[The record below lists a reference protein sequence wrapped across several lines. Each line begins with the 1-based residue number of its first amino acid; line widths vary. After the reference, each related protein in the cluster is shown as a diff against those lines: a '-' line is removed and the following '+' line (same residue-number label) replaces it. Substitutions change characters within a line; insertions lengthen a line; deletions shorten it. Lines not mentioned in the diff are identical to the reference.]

1 VTRRAGVAPLAWSG
15 ALLACALGAAVG
27 ADALAAPVPTP
38 ARPLTDPRSIVSP
51 TMSQAAPASVATLF
65 SIPNSWDADATPD
78 GRGLVYASDVTGR
91 LNLWYV
97 DTAGG
102 TPRRLT
108 TSEERH
114 WGITVAPDSRT
125 AVYMEDLGGAEM
137 FDLHAVPVAGG
148 PSRNL
153 TRTPDASETGAVF
166 ARDGKQLAFSRR
178 AKTAASAE
186 IVVMDLVTGMERTL
200 TAEKLPD
207 RQWAAVAF
215 SANGCAVYAR
225 RSDITGSVE
234 DTLYR
239 IRIADGRAE
248 PVIRKPSSSINP
260 VSDISPDERWLAL
273 STETAD
279 GRKQAALFDIR
290 AQKLRMLAP
299 GPWEQRSLRF
309 SPDGKTLLFLDN
321 IDGRSVV
328 KRHDIASA
336 RTETLPLPAG
346 MNTDYFGKLPAETP
360 DGRIVFPHQSG
371 TEPLAYWSYDP
382 KSGRNTAIL
391 RMAESEV
398 AKLPPT
404 QVVTYPAKDGTLIS
418 AILWTPANAPRDGSA
433 AAVVIAHGGP
443 TGQTEDRYDAT
454 AVALAARGYFVIAP
468 NPRGSTGYGR
478 DFMRANIRDLGGGDL
493 EDYVAG
499 VKFLVDT
506 GYVDAR
512 RVGITGVS
520 YGGYMTM
527 IALGRAPDV
536 FAAGVE
542 VCGIT
547 NWTSMHERG
556 SPALRAYQEGL
567 IGHPV
572 KDREVYERVSPL
584 TYLDRYKAP
593 LLVLQGDNDIRVP
606 KFEAEQVVATLRRLG
621 KPVDARYY
629 PDEGHGFF
637 KRENQ
642 VDAALRT
649 IGWFDR
655 HLRGVDASER
665 MTWLEPPRDAAALG
679 WARAETQTTRTAL
692 ESRSTYP
699 QVLAELKTALV
710 ASAPAPAVSLA
721 GSRAVRLLQD
731 ASHPQGLL
739 QVAPRARDGSLGAW
753 RTVLDIAALRE
764 REGKPYVLQWY
775 APRETCLPPDFDR
788 CLLRLSPAGADDA
801 ELREFDLVR
810 GEFVADG
817 FRVPASRVMAAW
829 LDRDTV
835 VLAHTVGEQP
845 LTAAG
850 WAAAARLWRRGEPL
864 SAAREVFRAEPT
876 DAILQVS
883 AVGSGAQR
891 RAVLLRAIDYSTFDL
906 KLVDVTG
913 RVEQVD
919 LPRRLKT
926 PGVLTMT
933 GRHLV
938 VQLAEDAEVEGRRYA
953 AETLLS
959 YDAAAPRGVARVQ
972 SVAAPVVDGILS
984 DQYFGIA
991 GTRDAVH
998 YVLWRDLVP
1007 RLYEARLGPDG
1018 RWRTRQ
1024 TRIAAAGESLRI
1036 SDADRDGSDIVLTTT
1051 GYLTPTRSDVRRADG
1066 GSINI
1071 SAETAVV
1078 DASKYVVEIR
1088 EARAKDGVIV
1098 PYYLLRP
1105 KTLRKDGPTPTLM
1118 TGYGAFG
1125 LSVTPGYFD
1134 FAVGGR
1140 ALKLWLERGGA
1151 LVLPAIRGGG
1161 EKGAEWHRAAM
1172 REKRLVSYDDFAA
1185 VTESLIASAFTSPAH
1200 IGVFGLSNGGLLVAT
1215 MATRR
1220 PDLYGA
1226 VVSDVPLADML
1237 RFPQMG
1243 MGAAWMNEY
1252 GDPSDPA
1259 MATVLR
1265 SYSPVH
1271 AVKDGVR
1278 YPPFLVTA
1286 STEDNRVGPGH
1297 ARKLAARVQEVGAT
1311 AYLIED
1317 DEGGHGVSDPL
1328 QRPELMAQR
1337 MTFLIDTLMGD
1348 AKKE

>member
-1 VTRRAGVAPLAWSG
+1 VTRRSGVAPLAWSG

-38 ARPLTDPRSIVSP
+38 PRPLTDPRTIVSP
-51 TMSQAAPASVATLF
+51 VMQQAAPTPVAALF
-65 SIPNSWDADATPD
+65 SIPNSWDAAPTPD
-78 GRGLVYASDVTGR
+78 GRGLVYAADTSGR
-91 LNLWYV
+91 LNLWYA

-102 TPRRLT
+102 APRRLT
-108 TSEERH
+108 TSDERH
-114 WGITVAPDSRT
+114 WGITVSPDSAT
-125 AVYMEDLGGAEM
+125 VVYMEDLGGAEM

-148 PSRNL
+148 ASRNL

-166 ARDGKQLAFSRR
+166 SRDAKRLAFSRR
-178 AKTAASAE
+178 PKTAPSAD
-186 IVVMDLVTGMERTL
+186 IVVMDLATGTEKTL
-200 TAEKLPD
+200 TAETLPD

-215 SANGCAVYAR
+215 SADGRAVYAR

-239 IRIADGRAE
+239 ITIADGSAE

-279 GRKQAALFDIR
+279 GRKQAALFDVR
-290 AQKLRMLAP
+290 AQKLRLLAL
-299 GPWEQRSLRF
+299 GPWEQHSLRF
-309 SPDGKTLLFLDN
+309 SSDGRTVLFLDN

-328 KRHDIASA
+328 KRHDIASGK
-336 RTETLPLPAG
+336 TGTLPLPAG
-346 MNTDYFGKLPAETP
+346 MNADYFGKLPVETP
-360 DGRIVFPHQSG
+360 DGRILFPHQSG
-371 TEPLAYWSYDP
+371 TEPLAYWSHDL
-382 KSGRNTAIL
+382 KSGRSRPVL
-391 RMAESEV
+391 RLSETEV
-398 AKLPPT
+398 ATLPPT
-404 QVVTYPAKDGTLIS
+404 QIVTYPAKDGTLIS
-418 AILWTPANAPRDGSA
+418 AILWTPANAKRDGSG

-443 TGQTEDRYDAT
+443 TGQTMDMYDPT

-493 EDYVAG
+493 DDYVAG

-506 GYVDAR
+506 GYVDAK

-527 IALGRAPDV
+527 IALGRTPDV

-584 TYLDRYKAP
+584 TYLDRYQAP

-621 KPVDARYY
+621 KTVDARYY

-655 HLRGVDASER
+655 HLRGMDASER
-665 MTWLEPPRDAAALG
+665 LTWLEPPREAAALE
-679 WARAETQTTRTAL
+679 WARARTRETREALTAHPL
-692 ESRSTYP
+692 HP
-699 QVLAELKTALV
+699 QVLTELKTALV
-710 ASAPAPAVSLA
+710 ASAPAPTVSLT
-721 GSRAVRLLQD
+721 GTRAVRLLQD
-731 ASHPQGLL
+731 AAHPHGLL
-739 QVAPRARDGSLGAW
+739 QTAPRGRDGALGAW

-775 APRETCLPPDFDR
+775 APRETCLPPDLSR

-801 ELREFDLVR
+801 ELREFDLER

-817 FRVPASRVMAAW
+817 FRVPASRVMATW

-835 VLAHTVGEQP
+835 VIAHTVGEQP

-850 WAAAARLWRRGEPL
+850 WAAAARLWRRGEAL
-864 SAAREVFRAEPT
+864 SAAREVFRADRT
-876 DAILQVS
+876 DAILQV
-883 AVGSGAQR
+883 AAIGSGAQR
-891 RAVLLRAIDYSTFDL
+891 RAVLLRAIDYSTFDM
-906 KLVDVTG
+906 KLVDGAG
-913 RVEQVD
+913 RIEQVE
-919 LPRRLKT
+919 LPRRLK
-926 PGVLTMT
+926 PFGVLTMT

-959 YDAAAPRGVARVQ
+959 YDTAAPRAAPRVQ
-972 SVAAPVVDGILS
+972 AIATPEAGGILS
-984 DQYFGIA
+984 DTTFGIA

-998 YVLWRDLVP
+998 FVLWRDLVP
-1007 RLYEARLGPDG
+1007 RLYEARLGPHA
-1018 RWRTRQ
+1018 RWRTRE
-1024 TRIAAAGESLRI
+1024 TRVAAAGESLRI
-1036 SDADRDGSDIVLTTT
+1036 ADADRDGSDIVVTTT
-1051 GYLTPTRSDVRRADG
+1051 GFLTPSRSDIRRPDG
-1066 GSINI
+1066 RTLPL

-1078 DASKYVVEIR
+1078 DASKYVVEVR
-1088 EARAKDGVIV
+1088 EARAGDGVAV

-1105 KTLRKDGPTPTLM
+1105 KTARKDGPTPTLM

-1125 LSVTPGYFD
+1125 ISITPGYFD
-1134 FAVGGR
+1134 FVVGGR
-1140 ALKLWLERGGA
+1140 SLKLWLERGGA
-1151 LVLPAIRGGG
+1151 LVIPAIRGGG
-1161 EKGAEWHRAAM
+1161 DKGSEWHRAAM

-1185 VTESLIASAFTSPAH
+1185 VTESLIASRFTDPAH
-1200 IGVFGLSNGGLLVAT
+1200 IGVFGMSNGGLLAAT
-1215 MATRR
+1215 MGIRR

-1226 VVSDVPLADML
+1226 VVSDVPLADMI

-1278 YPPFLVTA
+1278 YPPFMVTV

-1297 ARKLAARVQEVGAT
+1297 ARKLAARLQEVGAT
-1311 AYLIED
+1311 VHLIED

-1328 QRPELMAQR
+1328 QRPDLMAQR
-1337 MTFLIDTLMGD
+1337 MTFLISTLMEM
-1348 AKKE
+1348 AEEK